1 LRLKKYLKKYNPY
14 RNIFYFYRG
23 QNHLEK
29 KADKQIEDN
38 TTKALINT
46 LEYSDKSLLHLFLSK
61 LNIYVDKDALPQFDM
76 QVAEAFSR
84 PDAQIK
90 IGKSDIYIESKVHA
104 VLDKS
109 QIINHLNSI
118 GKSFLII
125 ITPRESDHDI
135 IKEISNPQL
144 RFITWENIY
153 IQFSYYLME
162 RKKESNH
169 FILEQFLKYIESIN
183 MAPFNGFQKEDFDS
197 FLNVEE
203 DPKNEIRS
211 IIKNKFKKYL
221 EEIQISIKPI
231 PSYKGL
237 KIEVGNLDKNDH
249 SVWGTLS
256 DDSKCKVNVPHFNFV
271 LNRNSFS
278 IGFIVEGKTPAQK
291 FYKNINN
298 DPNLFLKALKRLAN
312 FEIEL
317 QNRVFIRPRKYD
329 NQTVATLKCGKEI
342 TKNDVDY
349 IIQ

>member
-1 LRLKKYLKKYNPY
+1 MRLKKYLKKYNPY

-237 KIEVGNLDKNDH
+237 KIEVGNLD
-249 SVWGTLS
+249 
-256 DDSKCKVNVPHFNFV
+256 
-271 LNRNSFS
+271 
-278 IGFIVEGKTPAQK
+278 
-291 FYKNINN
+291 
-298 DPNLFLKALKRLAN
+298 
-312 FEIEL
+312 
-317 QNRVFIRPRKYD
+317 
-329 NQTVATLKCGKEI
+329 
-342 TKNDVDY
+342 
-349 IIQ
+349 